1 MAGRMTGSAYAAL
14 EVVFRLFLF
23 TRGGSGGGKS
33 PGSGRILGWRISPG
47 GRFGPIIYRVSR
59 TGESPEAILC

>member
-23 TRGGSGGGKS
+23 TRGGVGGGEE
-33 PGSGRILGWRISPG
+33 PNI
-47 GRFGPIIYRVSR
+47 GPDYGLADDGKRLRGTRSVDR
-59 TGESPEAILC
+59 CFQAVN